1 MNTKQITRL
10 IVALI
15 LVAVV
20 GWLLVSKDNQSWN
33 QGEACIGGAI
43 MPELSINDIQ
53 KMTIADADG
62 AVTLL
67 KEEELACFR
76 SPPMPLILPK
86 FGISSFKLP
95 IQILRP
101 MKVGESQ
108 LSELQDGEGDK
119 SGTLLTFFAEGETPQ
134 AKLLLGKQSMKKSE
148 ASSFGGGEFPDG
160 RYIMV
165 DGDMQRISQVS
176 ETFSA
181 VTTEPKQWLDKTFFK
196 VEKLQSVSVTH
207 PDVTN
212 NWSVSRESDSGD
224 MVLAGLAEGEEMD
237 SSRTYS
243 LKNYPSLVSTISSGK
258 IGQRLY
264 PGWIRPNSRH
274 LMVLPTPWNWA
285 LPMKMRISCQGWNNC
300 GDCGNTCR
308 SRRGIG

>member
-1 MNTKQITRL
+1 MAADFAKIRDLL
-10 IVALI
+10 I
-15 LVAVV
+15 
-20 GWLLVSKDNQSWN
+20 Q
-33 QGEACIGGAI
+33 
-43 MPELSINDIQ
+43 
-53 KMTIADADG
+53 IAD
-62 AVTLL
+62 T
-67 KEEELACFR
+67 K
-76 SPPMPLILPK
+76 
-86 FGISSFKLP
+86 
-95 IQILRP
+95 ILRP
-101 MKVGESQ
+101 MKVGEKSQ
-108 LSELQDGEGDK
+108 LGRLELQVPGEGDK

-224 MVLAGLAEGEEMD
+224 MVLMAL
-237 SSRTYS
+237 
-243 LKNYPSLVSTISSGK
+243 LKERKWTPVAPTVS
-258 IGQRLY
+258 
-264 PGWIRPNSRH
+264 
-274 LMVLPTPWNWA
+274 
-285 LPMKMRISCQGWNNC
+285 RISLRLQFQ
-300 GDCGNTCR
+300 R
-308 SRRGIG
+308 HRRGRDRSGGSWDGSGHQGRTQDI